1 MRSTPHPALYPQLI
15 TPFACAQWECLC
27 RRSWTTAAARSRTV
41 NLFVD
46 DLEEVI
52 NTSKTRTDGAR
63 AQLET
68 WDESASTAYK
78 ERLRKNLQY
87 IIEHKERWSIM
98 HHVRSRL
105 SHLARLACHLLA
117 ATLVRRPKVLTTSS
131 PWCSKRPDPAS
142 HRGSSRGHAW

>member
-1 MRSTPHPALYPQLI
+1 M
-15 TPFACAQWECLC
+15 
-27 RRSWTTAAARSRTV
+27 

-68 WDESASTAYK
+68 WDESASTAYQ

-87 IIEHKERWSIM
+87 IIEHKERWTIM
-98 HHVRSRL
+98 RHVRSRL

-117 ATLVRRPKVLTTSS
+117 CCDACAQTESATPFEPLVLKASRSRQSQRLEQRSRMVTMLQILRMLTMPTRLMGTLMMISDFVS
-131 PWCSKRPDPAS
+131 VCGVA
-142 HRGSSRGHAW
+142 